1 MTQNDLFEFQ
11 KLFTGVAALYGKKID
26 EVTFEIYWGALENF
40 SFADISRAV
49 QTHIKNP
56 DSGQF
61 MPKPADI
68 VKYLHGDTKTQS
80 LIAWSRVRRMVSRV
94 GGYQS
99 IEFED
104 KFSNQVI
111 YDMGGWVKLCL
122 MDEKKIDFYENEFLR
137 RYQSYLISP
146 RECDV
151 KFLPGLFY
159 NENARFGNDEAKV
172 LFITNDEKLVEKKI
186 SFVPQLSVV
195 QNEQEIERGL
205 VATG

>member
-1 MTQNDLFEFQ
+1 MNKSDVIEF
-11 KLFTGVAALYGKKID
+11 KKIISGLSALYGKSLD
-26 EVTFEIYWGALENF
+26 AVTINFYWDTLADF
-40 SFADISRAV
+40 SLADISRAV
-49 QTHIKNP
+49 KVHLQNP

-61 MPKPADI
+61 MPKPADLI
-68 VKYLHGDTKTQS
+68 KYLHGDTKTQS

-159 NENARFGNDEAKV
+159 NENARFGNDEEKV
-172 LFITNDEKLVEKKI
+172 LFIANDEKLVEKKI

-195 QNEQEIERGL
+195 QNEQEIEREL